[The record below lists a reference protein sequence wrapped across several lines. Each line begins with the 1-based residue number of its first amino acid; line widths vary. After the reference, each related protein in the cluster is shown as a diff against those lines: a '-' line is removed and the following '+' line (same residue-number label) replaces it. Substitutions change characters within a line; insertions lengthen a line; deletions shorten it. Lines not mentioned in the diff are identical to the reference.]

1 MWRRNQRRPPS
12 SYEDVRLVAE
22 VLSRLSADLI
32 ERHFGLSSDIAQ
44 QFMDR
49 LVEER
54 RFGDLQPDG
63 WHYPPT
69 RKLRLRRIRRKPT
82 YADEF
87 KIGESIPDEPPSV
100 EDLTQRVDELEGEA
114 HTLRATVKRLQGAG
128 RMVISQREQ
137 WKARAL
143 VAEELLDSE
152 RSRRSKG
159 DDRFDALHRFVAKEL
174 HPDFCNGG
182 AVEKLIRCG
191 MLQEGLAGKRA
202 ASRIA
207 GVLAGRGVKLQL

>member
-32 ERHFGLSSDIAQ
+32 ERHFAVSADTAQ
-44 QFMDR
+44 KFMEL

-54 RFGDLQPDG
+54 LFGVLQPDG
-63 WHYPPT
+63 WHYPPI
-69 RKLRLRRIRRKPT
+69 RKLRLRRTRRKPT

-143 VAEELLDSE
+143 AAEEQMETE
-152 RSRRSKG
+152 RSRRTRDYG
-159 DDRFDALHRFVAKEL
+159 RFDALRRLIAKEL
-174 HPDFCNGG
+174 HPDFCTGG
-182 AVEKLIRCG
+182 QLEKLLR
-191 MLQEGLAGKRA
+191 QECFKRLWPEIE
-202 ASRIA
+202 RIA
-207 GVLAGRGVKLQL
+207 EQEQ